1 MEVIDEVFEEF
12 SIAHSEFVE
21 PLPDCILLDDANLI
35 GFITSFDDILML
47 VEMWR
52 EERYFGELH
61 QSWIDIYDII
71 QHISCIL
78 KFEYCDQ
85 FGGLQIHLEIF
96 DDFSFFHHPRR
107 K

>member
-47 VEMWR
+47 VEMCVKK
-52 EERYFGELH
+52 GT
-61 QSWIDIYDII
+61 
-71 QHISCIL
+71 
-78 KFEYCDQ
+78 
-85 FGGLQIHLEIF
+85 LENF
-96 DDFSFFHHPRR
+96 T
-107 K
+107 KV

>member
-47 VEMWR
+47 VEMWH
-52 EERYFGELH
+52 EERYSENFTKVGP
-61 QSWIDIYDII
+61 IYMT
-71 QHISCIL
+71 SSN
-78 KFEYCDQ
+78 
-85 FGGLQIHLEIF
+85 IF
-96 DDFSFFHHPRR
+96 LAF
-107 K
+107 